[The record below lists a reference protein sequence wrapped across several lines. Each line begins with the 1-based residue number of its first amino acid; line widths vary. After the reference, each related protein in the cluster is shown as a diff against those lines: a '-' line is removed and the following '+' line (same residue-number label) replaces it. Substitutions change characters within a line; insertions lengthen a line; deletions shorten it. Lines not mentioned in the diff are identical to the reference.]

1 MSELWLS
8 KEQFE
13 RLSPL
18 LPIKV
23 RGVARI
29 DGRAISEKR
38 PFSTFNSSSIDPGS
52 SHSRITSIDLRR

>member
-38 PFSTFNSSSIDPGS
+38 PF
-52 SHSRITSIDLRR
+52 R